1 MSTPLRFIIPTNDM
15 NKRCYIAGPITG
27 LPREQYMKA
36 FADAED
42 EVRAL
47 GLEPVNP
54 TKLPHDHPKEW
65 ADLMREDLRALTECG
80 NIYMLPK
87 WAASKGARL
96 EFLVALQLGLTMHGD
111 NTGEFSNQVDL

>member
-1 MSTPLRFIIPTNDM
+1 M
-15 NKRCYIAGPITG
+15 NKKCYIAGPITG

-36 FADAED
+36 FEDAEA

-65 ADLMREDLRALTECG
+65 AEFMREDLRALTECG
-80 NIYMLPK
+80 HIYMLRG
-87 WAASKGARL
+87 WLRSNGARF
-96 EFLVALQLGLTMHGD
+96 EYSTAKALGMPIHGA
-111 NTGEFSNQVDL
+111 TGMQEYVDAFNA